1 MRIPVVFLAYAAI
14 AFSQATDPA
23 YTELDNTYQALRA
36 KQYDAAVAGFERAI
50 ALAPDRPSIRKDLAY
65 TLLKVGENA
74 APREQFAA
82 AMRLD
87 PGDVNVALEYAFLC
101 YETKQEITAR
111 RVFDR
116 FRKSNATAAQAFEN
130 IDRPLREGIERWQ
143 QALAAEAGNFS
154 GHQELARLAEQRDE
168 LGLAA
173 EHYEKAWRL
182 RPLRREL
189 LADLGRIWKQQGRAE
204 EAHAALLAA
213 SRAAEPRLAE
223 QARELLPERYP
234 YVSEFERALALD
246 PANAELR
253 RELAFLQLQL
263 EHSPEAEKQ
272 LESVLKSAPGDLLAA
287 AQLGLL
293 RMQRGDDAGAMALL
307 NQVLAGDHAELASRV
322 RAALRLLPTLEPR
335 RADSGTNAADSGTN
349 AKEIGIRSLE
359 KGYLKDALKY
369 LSAAHESDN
378 LDFDV
383 MLKLGWTHNLLKND
397 RDAVKWFDLARR
409 SPDEKTAAEAARA
422 YRNLRPSLGRFRTTV
437 WAFPTFSSRWH
448 DVFAYAQAKTELRVQ
463 GWWLRPYASLR
474 FVGDTNGAVSPGSG
488 WAPQYLSESAAT
500 VAAGVATP
508 YWRGLVGWFEA
519 GAQMPFRQPTARADI
534 RWARPDYRGGASYAR
549 GVGHLL
555 TQGSHGLFAE
565 TNDDVIYV
573 SRFDRDTLLYSQNRA
588 GFTLPQPE
596 TALGGIHVQLY
607 WNSNVTVDV
616 KRLYWANTA
625 ETGPGI
631 RFRFPRWPLLFSVDA
646 LRGGYLVNEGNPRG
660 PRFTDLRA
668 GVWYAFSR

>member
-1 MRIPVVFLAYAAI
+1 MRTPVVFLAYAVI

-23 YTELDNTYQALRA
+23 YTELDRAYQALRI
-36 KQYDAAVAGFERAI
+36 KRYDAAIAGFERAI
-50 ALAPDRPSIRKDLAY
+50 ALAPDRPSIRKDLGY

-74 APREQFAA
+74 AARDQFAV

-101 YETKQEITAR
+101 YETKQEIAAR
-111 RVFDR
+111 RVFGR
-116 FRKSNATAAQAFEN
+116 LRETNATAAQAFEN
-130 IDRPLREGIERWQ
+130 VDRPLREGIERWQ
-143 QALAAEAGNFS
+143 QALAANSDNFS
-154 GHQELARLAEQRDE
+154 GHQELAHLAELRDE

-182 RPLRREL
+182 RPQRREL
-189 LADLGRIWKQQGRAE
+189 LADLGRIWKQQGRIEDAN
-204 EAHAALLAA
+204 AALLVA

-234 YVSEFERALALD
+234 YVSEFEQALALD
-246 PANAELR
+246 PANVELR

-263 EHSPEAEKQ
+263 QHPQEAEKQ
-272 LESVLKSAPGDLLAA
+272 FESVLRNSHGDLLAA

-293 RMQRGDDAGAMALL
+293 RMQRGDDAGAMELL
-307 NQVLAGDHAELASRV
+307 NPVLTADDPDLAARV
-322 RAALRLLPTLEPR
+322 RAALRLPPTLGPR
-335 RADSGTNAADSGTN
+335 KADSGEDL
-349 AKEIGIRSLE
+349 KQLGIRSLE

-369 LSAAHESDN
+369 LSAAHENDN

-383 MLKLGWTHNLLKND
+383 MLKLGWTNNLLKND
-397 RDAVKWFDLARR
+397 GEAVKWFDLARQ
-409 SPDEKTAAEAARA
+409 SPDQKTAAEAARA
-422 YRNLRPSLGRFRTTV
+422 YRNLRPSLKRFRTTV

-448 DVFAYAQAKTELRVQ
+448 DMFAYAQAKTEFRAP
-463 GWWLRPYASLR
+463 GWWVRPYASLR

-500 VAAGVATP
+500 VAAGVSTP
-508 YWRGLVGWFEA
+508 SWRGLVGWFEA
-519 GAQMPFRQPTARADI
+519 GVQVPFRQSQIARDI
-534 RWARPDYRGGASYAR
+534 GWARPDYRGGASYAR
-549 GVGHLL
+549 GIGHLL
-555 TQGSHGLFAE
+555 TPGSHGFFAE
-565 TNDDVIYV
+565 TNDDVVYV
-573 SRFDRDTLLYSQNRA
+573 SRFNSDTLLYSQNRA
-588 GFTLPQPE
+588 GFTLPEPE
-596 TALGGIHVQLY
+596 AALGGLHVQLY
-607 WNSNVTVDV
+607 WNSNVTADV

-625 ETGPGI
+625 ETGPGL

-646 LRGGYLVNEGNPRG
+646 LQGGYLVNEGNPRG

>member
-1 MRIPVVFLAYAAI
+1 MRTPVVLLACAAI
-14 AFSQATDPA
+14 ALGQVTDPA
-23 YTELDNTYQALRA
+23 YTELDKAYQNLRA
-36 KQYDAAVAGFERAI
+36 KQYDAAIAGFERAI
-50 ALAPDRPSIRKDLAY
+50 TLAPDRPSIRKDLAY
-65 TLLKVGENA
+65 TLLKVGESA
-74 APREQFAA
+74 AARDQFAV

-87 PGDVNVALEYAFLC
+87 PGDANVALEYAFLC

-116 FRKSNATAAQAFEN
+116 LRNSNPTAAQAFEN
-130 IDRPLREGIERWQ
+130 VDRPLREGIERWK
-143 QALAAEAGNFS
+143 QALAADADNFS

-182 RPLRREL
+182 RSQRREL

-246 PANAELR
+246 PSNAELR

-263 EHSPEAEKQ
+263 ERSPEAEKQ
-272 LESVLKSAPGDLLAA
+272 LEGVLKSSPGDMLAA

-293 RMQRGDDAGAMALL
+293 RMQRGDDAGAMVLL
-307 NQVLAGDHAELASRV
+307 NQVLAGDDAQLASRV
-322 RAALRLLPTLEPR
+322 RAALRLPPTLGPR
-335 RADSGTNAADSGTN
+335 PADSGENTR
-349 AKEIGIRSLE
+349 ELGIRSLE

-369 LSAAHESDN
+369 LNAAHENDN

-383 MLKLGWTHNLLKND
+383 MLKLGWANNMLKND
-397 RDAVKWFDLARR
+397 RDAVKWFDLARH
-409 SPDEKTAAEAARA
+409 SPDQKTAAEAARA
-422 YRNLRPSLGRFRTTV
+422 YRNLSPALQRLRTTV

-448 DVFAYAQAKTELRVQ
+448 DVFAYAQAKTELRVP
-463 GWWLRPYASLR
+463 GWWIRPYASLR

-508 YWRGLVGWFEA
+508 SWRGLVGWFEA
-519 GAQMPFRQPTARADI
+519 GMQMPFRQTPARADT
-534 RWARPDYRGGASYAR
+534 RWARPDFRGGASYAR
-549 GVGHLL
+549 GIGHLL
-555 TQGSHGLFAE
+555 TQGSRGLFAE
-565 TNDDVIYV
+565 TNDDIIFV

-596 TALGGIHVQLY
+596 TALGGLHVQLY
-607 WNSNVTVDV
+607 WNSNVTADV
-616 KRLYWANTA
+616 KRQYWANTA
-625 ETGPGI
+625 ETGPGM

-646 LRGGYLVNEGNPRG
+646 VRGGYLVNTGNPRG
-660 PRFTDLRA
+660 PRFTDFRA